1 MKALRPKALLNFT
14 ALLIQVS
21 STNSCVNSSTKMP
34 QKSTPLVRHDGLK
47 INYDPYAPEM
57 VAKYGAPGKT
67 DHEGFDPY
75 SDSVGPGIYGG
86 RVQRD
91 EHGEIVI
98 GRQYQGHNSKPG
110 PVYAGGGYTP
120 MSNALRL
127 GPKAIQPLL
136 ERFPDLVN
144 EISTGG
150 ATPLH
155 MCGMSRDNQL
165 STEYIIQKGGNIEA
179 IDTYQYRPLHR
190 MASNNLA
197 IGARAL
203 LEAGA
208 DLNATTGRGETAKSI
223 AKEAGAFD
231 VLQVLQ
237 EFDRKRS

>member
-1 MKALRPKALLNFT
+1 MKLLY
-14 ALLIQVS
+14 LLSFVTRTS
-21 STNSCVNSSTKMP
+21 LCSSTKMP
-34 QKSTPLVRHDGLK
+34 SHNGDLIRSDGLK

-67 DHEGFDPY
+67 DSEGFDPY
-75 SDSVGPGIYGG
+75 SDTVGAGIYGG
-86 RVQRD
+86 RVKRD
-91 EHGEIVI
+91 EHGEVII
-98 GRQYQGHNSKPG
+98 GRQYQGHNSRPG

-127 GPKAIQPLL
+127 GEKAIKPLL
-136 ERFPDLVN
+136 DKFPDLVN

-155 MCGMSRDNQL
+155 MCGMGRENQK
-165 STEYIIQKGGNIEA
+165 STAYIIKMGGNIEA
-179 IDTYQYRPLHR
+179 IDTYKYTPLHR

-208 DLNATTGRGETAKSI
+208 NLHLKTVCGETAISI
-223 AKEAGAFD
+223 AKEAGAVD
-231 VLQVLQ
+231 VLTVFN
-237 EFDRKRS
+237 EFESMERKDL